1 MLATLTDAPFDD
13 PDWVF
18 ETKWDGFAFLLA
30 GMPLWGRNGWG
41 GVAAHHY
48 LRIVRSIM
56 LKGSDLAGLRY
67 DTLALIVLMLLA
79 MKVAVTCF
87 RRRWIDSFHLLRGSD
102 VSIVEL
108 RLAPGTAVVMSGVS
122 MLLIDGVLL
131 ILGVPEPV
139 VD

>member
-1 MLATLTDAPFDD
+1 MSASWRFATACLKDLALVKFAALSKAMLS
-13 PDWVF
+13 
-18 ETKWDGFAFLLA
+18 GFAFLFA

-41 GVAAHHY
+41 KS
-48 LRIVRSIM
+48 L
-56 LKGSDLAGLRY
+56 
-67 DTLALIVLMLLA
+67 
-79 MKVAVTCF
+79 
-87 RRRWIDSFHLLRGSD
+87 HLLRGSD

>member
-1 MLATLTDAPFDD
+1 M
-13 PDWVF
+13 
-18 ETKWDGFAFLLA
+18 
-30 GMPLWGRNGWG
+30 
-41 GVAAHHY
+41 
-48 LRIVRSIM
+48 
-56 LKGSDLAGLRY
+56 
-67 DTLALIVLMLLA
+67 
-79 MKVAVTCF
+79 TCF
-87 RRRWIDSFHLLRGSD
+87 RRRWIESFHLLRGSD